1 MACSKTDQK
10 MPRRGECFPAD
21 SAPASSASQVDGVNG
36 LESTNSNVL
45 VAQGNK
51 LSGAGTVDLAPCIHD
66 TYLNEG
72 NRPRL

>member
-1 MACSKTDQK
+1 M
-10 MPRRGECFPAD
+10 
-21 SAPASSASQVDGVNG
+21 DGVNG